1 EVVNQALTNIGAHLT
16 DVRNMLSVGLIP
28 PSDVLTSEAQQA
40 HEQQLLIEAQ
50 NAAVTAAA
58 DFSGLVGLA
67 LDTSIDLVEP
77 LDRPAAPLEPLA
89 GLLETARAN
98 SPERKALE
106 ARVGAAG
113 ERIVAAQAA
122 KLPNIALDGG
132 YDAARP
138 NPKIFPRQAAWKPS
152 FDIGASL

>member
-1 EVVNQALTNIGAHLT
+1 K
-16 DVRNMLSVGLIP
+16 
-28 PSDVLTSEAQQA
+28 
-40 HEQQLLIEAQ
+40 
-50 NAAVTAAA
+50 
-58 DFSGLVGLA
+58 
-67 LDTSIDLVEP
+67 
-77 LDRPAAPLEPLA
+77 PAAPLEPLA

-138 NPKIFPRQAAWKPS
+138 NPKIFPRQAAWKRS
-152 FDIGASL
+152 FDIGASLSWTLFDGGRARAAVAESSANRRAVEERLRALDTRIDVDVRQRAADLNSAKAAIQAAEAGVRS